1 MSRLKYNVNQFINVC
16 FKRDIFYIL
25 CFSSEK
31 FLGDQ
36 KASYNQELKFKLR
49 VGQTGLVG
57 PNDLIIMA
65 GGARVTKISVS
76 LTDQNNPTPS
86 VMVTLTYT

>member
-1 MSRLKYNVNQFINVC
+1 MFI
-16 FKRDIFYIL
+16 FL
-25 CFSSEK
+25 EK

-49 VGQTGLVG
+49 VGQPGVVTEQDDLV
-57 PNDLIIMA
+57 IMA

-86 VMVTLTYT
+86 IIVNTITLFKCIIILRLIFILSENIE